1 MRLKRLRAPKFW
13 KIPKKGTKW
22 TVSPR
27 PGPHKKFE
35 GIPLQLLVRDILK
48 LVETG
53 KEAKTIIR
61 KGKIFIDGKPRKD
74 HAFSVGLMDIVA
86 IPELKKFYRVL
97 PTSKGLSLTEI
108 PEDGSN
114 LKLCRINNKKTISK
128 GKTQLNLHDGK
139 NILVPKDVYKTGDS
153 ILLQLPEQKI
163 VDHVKLEKG
172 NLILIFKGKNMGSI
186 GEVKEIIETRTR
198 EPNKVICEIEGN
210 KTETIK
216 DYVFV
221 VGKNKPIITVS
232 G

>member
-1 MRLKRLRAPKFW
+1 
-13 KIPKKGTKW
+13 
-22 TVSPR
+22 
-27 PGPHKKFE
+27 
-35 GIPLQLLVRDILK
+35 

-108 PEDGSN
+108 PEDESN

-186 GEVKEIIETRTR
+186 GELKEIIETRTR